1 MFDLDNTLGDRA
13 AAVESWL
20 DEFAATHGLADATRD
35 WIASLDADG
44 YAPRREVFDQVRAR
58 LGLDAPADELVA
70 AYRSRIVELTT
81 ATAGAHDCLVALRS
95 AGHRLAIVTNGS
107 SGQQHAKIE
116 HLGFV
121 PLVDA
126 VVVSGDLSIKK
137 PDHRIFHIAAEQAG
151 ASLDGAWMI
160 GDSAVHDIAPAV
172 ELGLRTIWIR
182 RGRVWDLDGVEPTH
196 VVENPA
202 QIAGL
207 IS

>member
-1 MFDLDNTLGDRA
+1 MLDLDNTLGDRA
-13 AAVESWL
+13 AAVEAWL
-20 DEFAATHGLADATRD
+20 DEFVAVHGLDDTTRD

-44 YAPRREVFDQVRAR
+44 YAPRHDVFDQIRAQ

-81 ATAGAHDCLVALRS
+81 ATVGAHDCLVMLRA

-116 HLGFV
+116 RLGFA

-137 PDHRIFHIAAEQAG
+137 PDERIFHIAAEQAS
-151 ASLDGAWMI
+151 ASLDGAWMV
-160 GDSAVHDIAPAV
+160 GDSAVHDIAPAAG
-172 ELGLRTIWIR
+172 LGLRTVWIR
-182 RGRVWDLDGVEPTH
+182 RGRSWDLDGVEPTH
-196 VVENPA
+196 VADTPA
-202 QIAGL
+202 EIAVL